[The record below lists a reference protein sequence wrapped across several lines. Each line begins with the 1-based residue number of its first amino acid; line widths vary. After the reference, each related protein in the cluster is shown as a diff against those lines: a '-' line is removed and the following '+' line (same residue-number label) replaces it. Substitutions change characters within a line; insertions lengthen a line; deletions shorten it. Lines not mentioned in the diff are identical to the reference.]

1 MEKINAF
8 LKKHGIITI
17 LIVMLLSFVNQCS
30 IKNSIDRNTKYTK
43 ELVKE
48 IKAQDSLINMKMDST
63 LISNTA
69 VVNTKKQSNNAKVIA
84 IHEDSISKIKS
95 RIEELKS
102 HIKGY

>member
-69 VVNTKKQSNNAKVIA
+69 VVNTNKQNNNAINSQKQQQVIVKVIP
-84 IHEDSISKIKS
+84 SKSGK
-95 RIEELKS
+95 
-102 HIKGY
+102 

>member
-17 LIVMLLSFVNQCS
+17 LIVILLSFVNQCS

-69 VVNTKKQSNNAKVIA
+69 VVNTNKQTNNAINSQKQQQVIVKVIP
-84 IHEDSISKIKS
+84 SKSGK
-95 RIEELKS
+95 
-102 HIKGY
+102 

>member
-48 IKAQDSLINMKMDST
+48 MKTQDSLINMKMDST

-69 VVNTKKQSNNAKVIA
+69 VVNTNKQTNNAINSQKQQQVIVKVIP
-84 IHEDSISKIKS
+84 SKSGK
-95 RIEELKS
+95 
-102 HIKGY
+102 

>member
-48 IKAQDSLINMKMDST
+48 IKAQDSLINMKIDST

-69 VVNTKKQSNNAKVIA
+69 VVNTNKQTNNAINSQKQQQVIVKVIP
-84 IHEDSISKIKS
+84 SKSGK
-95 RIEELKS
+95 
-102 HIKGY
+102 

>member
-30 IKNSIDRNTKYTK
+30 IKNSIDRNTK

-69 VVNTKKQSNNAKVIA
+69 VVNTNKQTNNAINSQKQQQVIVKVIP
-84 IHEDSISKIKS
+84 SKSGK
-95 RIEELKS
+95 
-102 HIKGY
+102 

>member
-63 LISNTA
+63 LISNKA
-69 VVNTKKQSNNAKVIA
+69 VVNTNKQTNNAINSQKQQQVIVKVIP
-84 IHEDSISKIKS
+84 SKSGK
-95 RIEELKS
+95 
-102 HIKGY
+102 

>member
-69 VVNTKKQSNNAKVIA
+69 VVNTNKQTNNAINSQKQQQVIVKVIP
-84 IHEDSISKIKS
+84 SKSGK
-95 RIEELKS
+95 
-102 HIKGY
+102 

>member
-17 LIVMLLSFVNQCS
+17 LIVILLSFVNQCS
-30 IKNSIDRNTKYTK
+30 IKNSIERNTKYTK

-69 VVNTKKQSNNAKVIA
+69 VVNTNKQTNNAINSQKQQQVIVKVIP
-84 IHEDSISKIKS
+84 SKSGK
-95 RIEELKS
+95 
-102 HIKGY
+102 

>member
-1 MEKINAF
+1 
-8 LKKHGIITI
+8 
-17 LIVMLLSFVNQCS
+17 MLLSFVNQCS

-69 VVNTKKQSNNAKVIA
+69 VVNTNKQTNNAINSQKQQQVIVKVIP
-84 IHEDSISKIKS
+84 SKSGK
-95 RIEELKS
+95 
-102 HIKGY
+102 

>member
-17 LIVMLLSFVNQCS
+17 LIVMLSFVNQCS

-69 VVNTKKQSNNAKVIA
+69 VVNTNKQTNNAINSQKQQQVIVKVIP
-84 IHEDSISKIKS
+84 SKSGK
-95 RIEELKS
+95 
-102 HIKGY
+102 

>member
-8 LKKHGIITI
+8 LKKHVIITI

-69 VVNTKKQSNNAKVIA
+69 VVNTNKQTNNAINSQKQQQVIVKVIP
-84 IHEDSISKIKS
+84 SKSGK
-95 RIEELKS
+95 
-102 HIKGY
+102 

>member
-48 IKAQDSLINMKMDST
+48 IKVQDSLINMKMDST

-69 VVNTKKQSNNAKVIA
+69 VVNTNKQTNNAINSQKQQQVIVKVIP
-84 IHEDSISKIKS
+84 SKSGK
-95 RIEELKS
+95 
-102 HIKGY
+102 

>member
-17 LIVMLLSFVNQCS
+17 LIVMLMSFVNQCS

-63 LISNTA
+63 LISNKA
-69 VVNTKKQSNNAKVIA
+69 VVNTNKQTNNAINSQKQQQVIVKVIP
-84 IHEDSISKIKS
+84 SKSGK
-95 RIEELKS
+95 
-102 HIKGY
+102 

>member
-69 VVNTKKQSNNAKVIA
+69 VVNTNKQTNNAINLQKQQQVIVKVIP
-84 IHEDSISKIKS
+84 SKSGK
-95 RIEELKS
+95 
-102 HIKGY
+102 

>member
-48 IKAQDSLINMKMDST
+48 MKKQDSLINMKMDST

-69 VVNTKKQSNNAKVIA
+69 VVNTNKQTNNAINSQKQQQVIVKVIP
-84 IHEDSISKIKS
+84 SKSGK
-95 RIEELKS
+95 
-102 HIKGY
+102 

>member
-30 IKNSIDRNTKYTK
+30 IKNSIDRNNKYTK

-48 IKAQDSLINMKMDST
+48 MKAQDSLINMKMDST

-69 VVNTKKQSNNAKVIA
+69 VVNTNKQTNNAINSQKQQQVIVKVIP
-84 IHEDSISKIKS
+84 SKSGK
-95 RIEELKS
+95 
-102 HIKGY
+102 

>member
-17 LIVMLLSFVNQCS
+17 LIVMLLSFAMCFGM
-30 IKNSIDRNTKYTK
+30 IAIG
-43 ELVKE
+43 E

-69 VVNTKKQSNNAKVIA
+69 VVNTNKQTNNAINSQKQQQVIVKVIP
-84 IHEDSISKIKS
+84 SKSGK
-95 RIEELKS
+95 
-102 HIKGY
+102 

>member
-17 LIVMLLSFVNQCS
+17 LIVILLSFVNQCS
-30 IKNSIDRNTKYTK
+30 IKKSINRNTKYTK

-48 IKAQDSLINMKMDST
+48 MKTQDSLINMKLDST

-69 VVNTKKQSNNAKVIA
+69 VINTNKQTNNAINSQKQQQVIVKVIP
-84 IHEDSISKIKS
+84 SKSGK
-95 RIEELKS
+95 
-102 HIKGY
+102 

>member
-48 IKAQDSLINMKMDST
+48 IKAQDSLIDMKMDSYNQYQDIT
-63 LISNTA
+63 NYLM
-69 VVNTKKQSNNAKVIA
+69 K
-84 IHEDSISKIKS
+84 
-95 RIEELKS
+95 IEEWETKFYKKVYDSSFKEQFSTTILL
-102 HIKGY
+102 G